1 MATEEKTAT
10 RQLSRVGD
18 VEHRG
23 VFVYVGSGYG
33 FIMERCPCGTMQQH
47 FLRSAT
53 LKETRKGE
61 LKIKDLDGRTVRFKV
76 RASTDPRHSGK
87 LEACQVSLLD
97 GFLLPG

>member
-1 MATEEKTAT
+1 MTTTEETQPAP
-10 RQLSRVGD
+10 LSRVGD
-18 VEHRG
+18 AEYRG
-23 VFVYVGSGYG
+23 RFVYVERGYG

-76 RASTDPRHSGK
+76 RASSDPRHSGK